1 MRPILKTVVLS
12 KSVTGCEMGFWDEL
26 TNISETVGYND
37 ISVINSFNLH
47 LYITMN
53 NILPLSE

>member
-12 KSVTGCEMGFWDEL
+12 ISVTGCEVGVWDEL

-37 ISVINSFNLH
+37 ISFINSLI
-47 LYITMN
+47 YIY
-53 NILPLSE
+53 ILT